1 MASFDTNGLDALI
14 IDLDEISE
22 IDDETMLDMLE
33 AGGEVI
39 RKAHVEAIKKIFGHR
54 SGKFEESPTVHKK
67 MSGQGGHLRYILV
80 SPAGVHHTYKARGK
94 TYTKMNWGR
103 KGDPVKTGG
112 TRKATNQDVGFV
124 HEFGGHGNAAEQ
136 WMRKANEEHA
146 TEAADA
152 EAAVL
157 YAWQEKHN
165 L

>member
-80 SPAGVHHTYKARGK
+80 YPAGVQHTY
-94 TYTKMNWGR
+94 
-103 KGDPVKTGG
+103 
-112 TRKATNQDVGFV
+112 
-124 HEFGGHGNAAEQ
+124 
-136 WMRKANEEHA
+136 
-146 TEAADA
+146 
-152 EAAVL
+152 
-157 YAWQEKHN
+157 
-165 L
+165 

>member
-80 SPAGVHHTYKARGK
+80 YPGWRAPHIQGARENLHQDELGK
-94 TYTKMNWGR
+94 KRRPRKNWR
-103 KGDPVKTGG
+103 HK
-112 TRKATNQDVGFV
+112 
-124 HEFGGHGNAAEQ
+124 EGHQSGC
-136 WMRKANEEHA
+136 RFCS
-146 TEAADA
+146 
-152 EAAVL
+152 
-157 YAWQEKHN
+157 
-165 L
+165 

>member
-1 MASFDTNGLDALI
+1 MARFDTNGLDALI
-14 IDLDEISE
+14 IDLDEIRE
-22 IDDETMLDMLE
+22 IDEDTMLDILE

-39 RKAHVEAIKKIFGHR
+39 RKAHVEAIKKIFGRR

-80 SPAGVHHTYKARGK
+80 YPAGVHHTYKARGNPYAK
-94 TYTKMNWGR
+94 TKRGR
-103 KGDPVKTGG
+103 KGG
-112 TRKATNQDVGFV
+112 TRKTTNQDVGFV

-136 WMRKANEEHA
+136 WMRKANEEYA

>member
-67 MSGQGGHLRYILV
+67 MIFAIFSFTRLACTTHTRR
-80 SPAGVHHTYKARGK
+80 AGKLTPR
-94 TYTKMNWGR
+94 
-103 KGDPVKTGG
+103 
-112 TRKATNQDVGFV
+112 
-124 HEFGGHGNAAEQ
+124 
-136 WMRKANEEHA
+136 
-146 TEAADA
+146 
-152 EAAVL
+152 
-157 YAWQEKHN
+157 
-165 L
+165 